1 LVPVALRQHFI
12 IGRWK
17 KKRCSLA
24 QPRSFACSSE
34 ITLAPNANERARAR
48 LPGGMRSIPWVG
60 TREVDDGDDVG
71 GEEAGE
77 RLAAEVVQQQLL
89 VDGNVE
95 KRMLKVLSHDCI
107 LVQMQKWSSRHPL

>member
-1 LVPVALRQHFI
+1 
-12 IGRWK
+12 
-17 KKRCSLA
+17 
-24 QPRSFACSSE
+24 
-34 ITLAPNANERARAR
+34 
-48 LPGGMRSIPWVG
+48 MG

-107 LVQMQKWSSRHPL
+107 LAQMQKCSSTHPL